1 MNLRKYR
8 YFASDNKGWQP
19 FRKNVNYDAFLISRN
34 NSYFFTDDS
43 LTINSDLIIIVS
55 VDLAE
60 ACPAI

>member
-1 MNLRKYR
+1 VDDDG
-8 YFASDNKGWQP
+8 SVQGDN
-19 FRKNVNYDAFLISRN
+19 Y
-34 NSYFFTDDS
+34 SYFFNDDS